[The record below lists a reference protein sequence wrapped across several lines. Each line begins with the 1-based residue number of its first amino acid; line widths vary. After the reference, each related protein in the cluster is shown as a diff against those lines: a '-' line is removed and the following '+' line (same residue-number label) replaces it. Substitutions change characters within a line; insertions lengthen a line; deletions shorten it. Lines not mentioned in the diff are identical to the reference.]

1 MSKGSVELV
10 GVVKRYDDTPAVK
23 DINLY
28 IEGSSYCCLLGP
40 SGCGKSTTLRMIAGH
55 ESVTEGDILLNN
67 RNVTGLPPRKRGT
80 ALMFQNY
87 ALFPHL
93 NSLDNV
99 AFSLRIAGVGT
110 SERRARARDML
121 ALVNMENYAQ
131 ALPDQLSGG
140 QQQRVALARALINQP
155 EVILLDEPLSAL
167 DPFLRTR
174 MRTELKRIQKQLG
187 ITFIHVTHSQE
198 EAFALADQVVVM
210 NNGGIEQVDTP
221 PDLFRAPRTAF
232 VAGFI
237 GGHNILEG
245 DIRDGQIAIGE
256 NIRVPLPPGN
266 DHGTSPSAAS
276 LRCDHIRIHR
286 SPPLDTAS
294 LPMTIRVV
302 EYQGRYV
309 HLQGDCGNGL
319 TLSVFQGDSEYLT
332 HPVQDGDTI
341 HLSWHTRDL
350 NPLYD
355 TPVPTGVPPIATPIT
370 EEPILQGETHA

>member
-10 GVVKRYDDTPAVK
+10 GVVKRYHDKPAVK

-55 ESVTEGDILLNN
+55 EAVTEGDILLNN
-67 RNVTGLPPRKRGT
+67 RNVTGLLPRRRGT

-121 ALVNMENYAQ
+121 ALVNMEDYAG

-221 PDLFRAPRTAF
+221 PGLFSAPRTAF

-237 GGHNILEG
+237 GGHNILAGPVRDQHILIG
-245 DIRDGQIAIGE
+245 DRIRM
-256 NIRVPLPPGN
+256 PLPPGTDQN
-266 DHGTSPSAAS
+266 ASPTGAS
-276 LRCDHIRIHR
+276 LRCDHIAIHR
-286 SPPLDTAS
+286 TPPAGTGS
-294 LPMTIRVV
+294 LPMVIRVV

-309 HLQGDCGNGL
+309 HLQGVCGDGL
-319 TLSVFQGDSEYLT
+319 TLSVYQSDSDYLS
-332 HPVQDGDTI
+332 HPAQDGDTV
-341 HLSWHTRDL
+341 HLSWHPRDL

-355 TPVPTGVPPIATPIT
+355 TPAPTGVPPIASPIT
-370 EEPILQGETHA
+370 QPVLQGEIHV

>member
-10 GVVKRYDDTPAVK
+10 GVAKYYDDTPAVR

-28 IEGSSYCCLLGP
+28 IEGGSYCCLLGP

-55 ESVTEGDILLNN
+55 ETVSDGDILLNN
-67 RNVTGLPPRKRGT
+67 RNVTALPPRKRGT

-99 AFSLRIAGVGT
+99 AFSLRIAGVAT

-121 ALVNMENYAQ
+121 ALVNMEHYAQ

-167 DPFLRTR
+167 DPFLRVR
-174 MRTELKRIQKQLG
+174 MRTELKKIQQQLG

-221 PDLFRAPRTAF
+221 PGLFGAPRTAF

-237 GGHNILEG
+237 GGHNILQG
-245 DIRDGQIAIGE
+245 NIRDGQIAIGE
-256 NIRVPLPPGN
+256 TFRVPLPPGK
-266 DHGTSPSAAS
+266 DPGATPTGAS
-276 LRCDHIRIHR
+276 LRCDHIRVHR
-286 SPPLDTAS
+286 SPPLDSAS
-294 LPMTIRVV
+294 LPMTVRVV

-309 HLQGDCGNGL
+309 HLQGDCGGGL
-319 TLSVFQGDSEYLT
+319 TLSVFQSDSEYLT
-332 HPVQDGDTI
+332 HPVQDGDTV
-341 HLSWHTRDL
+341 HLSWHARDL
-350 NPLYD
+350 NPLYS
-355 TPVPTGVPPIATPIT
+355 TPAPNGVPPIATPIT
-370 EEPILQGETHA
+370 EQPMLQGETHA